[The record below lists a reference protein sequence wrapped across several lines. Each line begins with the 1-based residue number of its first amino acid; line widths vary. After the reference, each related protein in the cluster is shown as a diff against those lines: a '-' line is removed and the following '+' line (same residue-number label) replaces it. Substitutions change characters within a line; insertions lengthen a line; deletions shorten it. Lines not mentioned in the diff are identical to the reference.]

1 MRLEGGKGGREGEED
16 LLHSPQTGEEEERH
30 RGRREGTRQIT
41 ISIHPPNAIFNVNC
55 ELVALCCSGIL
66 YRHTFP

>member
-1 MRLEGGKGGREGEED
+1 MRLEGEKGGREGEED

-41 ISIHPPNAIFNVNC
+41 ISIRVFRRQDIYDIHWFFVYI
-55 ELVALCCSGIL
+55 
-66 YRHTFP
+66 